1 MRNFKVLET
10 FRFIAAIIVALGH
23 FFYSNGNLGGKG
35 IPKSYILSVEFFFV
49 LSGFLI
55 TLKLEREKLKIDE
68 YLNKFFWART
78 IRLLL
83 PYMILISIYH
93 IVFIKFLFNEKISLY
108 NWIINLFLLQ
118 ILGLQGPILGN
129 VGIVAWALGVE
140 YWIGTI
146 YFPIILFLKR
156 KFKKGLFFLALI
168 TYIVSI
174 GILRHYSET
183 FMDAHFWTYSLV
195 PYGILRILAS
205 YSIGVFFS
213 ICYQSFKNINLKYKK
228 VIFNII
234 EIFII
239 YIIVR
244 FYSKINYNRENEY
257 IFPIIVGILIMIYA
271 YEIGFLSKIL
281 KNFSNLGKLSFS
293 IYLIHQFFND
303 FLTMNLDKPLQKTN
317 VLLYLLLVIITSF
330 LFYYFVEKN
339 IIKLKYHIVKQIEN
353 KD

>member
-1 MRNFKVLET
+1 
-10 FRFIAAIIVALGH
+10 
-23 FFYSNGNLGGKG
+23 
-35 IPKSYILSVEFFFV
+35 
-49 LSGFLI
+49 
-55 TLKLEREKLKIDE
+55 
-68 YLNKFFWART
+68 
-78 IRLLL
+78 
-83 PYMILISIYH
+83 MILISIYH

-108 NWIINLFLLQ
+108 NWIINLFLLK
-118 ILGLQGPILGN
+118 ILGLQGLILGN

-183 FMDAHFWTYSLV
+183 FMDAHCWTYSLV

-244 FYSKINYNRENEY
+244 FYFKI
-257 IFPIIVGILIMIYA
+257 IIVKIIM
-271 YEIGFLSKIL
+271 F
-281 KNFSNLGKLSFS
+281 
-293 IYLIHQFFND
+293 
-303 FLTMNLDKPLQKTN
+303 
-317 VLLYLLLVIITSF
+317 F
-330 LFYYFVEKN
+330 LF
-339 IIKLKYHIVKQIEN
+339 L
-353 KD
+353 